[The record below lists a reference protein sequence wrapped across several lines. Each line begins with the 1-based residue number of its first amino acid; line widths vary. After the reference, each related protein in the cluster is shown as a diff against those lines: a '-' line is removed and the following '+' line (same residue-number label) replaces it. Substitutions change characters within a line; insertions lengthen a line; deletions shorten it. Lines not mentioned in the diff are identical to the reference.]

1 MGLTLEE
8 LDQMEEG
15 QVMDLLIEQG
25 NDMVADE
32 VYTEV
37 ADQAAFD
44 AFWTFSLGKFH
55 PVVGKLKDKTV
66 LHFIIL
72 A

>member
-1 MGLTLEE
+1 MNTAVYLLRAKQVGLTLVE

-32 VYTEV
+32 VYCEV

-44 AFWTFSLGKFH
+44 AF
-55 PVVGKLKDKTV
+55 
-66 LHFIIL
+66 
-72 A
+72 